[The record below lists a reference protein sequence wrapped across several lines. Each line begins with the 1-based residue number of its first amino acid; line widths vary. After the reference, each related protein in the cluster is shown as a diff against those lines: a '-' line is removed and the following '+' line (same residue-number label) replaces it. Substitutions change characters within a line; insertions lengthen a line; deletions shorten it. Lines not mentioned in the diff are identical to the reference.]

1 MKLCLS
7 IDALS
12 VAGDQAW
19 RLQQD
24 DSWRNCRFAEPLQQN
39 DARITDKTQAEG
51 WAGRRMKK
59 DKEKV
64 LVPLEKPGIFDF
76 LMRGTFAHAV
86 MHRLSPAPLPDRAQM
101 LTCIRDHAP
110 GKPWLLYLDTGA
122 NFRAMDTTQARIIHN
137 MDIAVRGEIASSAN
151 YIGPK
156 AIEDANMMQELWQQF
171 LAGWLEH
178 LRTSKMGVFV
188 PDPQKLPEEADI
200 MVALEAWLHEP
211 DIQEAV

>member
-24 DSWRNCRFAEPLQQN
+24 DSWRSCRFAEPLQQG
-39 DARITDKTQAEG
+39 DARITDKALAES

-59 DKEKV
+59 DKEKA

-86 MHRLSPAPLPDRAQM
+86 MHRFSPAPLPERAQM
-101 LTCIRDHAP
+101 LTCIKDHAP
-110 GKPWLLYLDTGA
+110 GKPWLLYLDTGC

-137 MDIAVRGEIASSAN
+137 MDIAVRGEIVSSAD
-151 YIGPK
+151 YIGPQ
-156 AIEDANMMQELWQQF
+156 AIEDVKLMQELWQQF
-171 LAGWLEH
+171 LGGWLEH
-178 LRTSKMGVFV
+178 LRTSRMGVFV
-188 PDPQKLPEEADI
+188 PDAEKLQEEDFYLDAIRNWQHEEA
-200 MVALEAWLHEP
+200 
-211 DIQEAV
+211 

>member
-24 DSWRNCRFAEPLQQN
+24 DSWRSCRFAAPLQPN
-39 DARITDKTQAEG
+39 DARITDKTQAED

-64 LVPLEKPGIFDF
+64 LMPLDKPGIFDF

-86 MHRLSPAPLPDRAQM
+86 MHRLSPAPLPERAQM
-101 LTCIRDHAP
+101 LTCIKDHAP
-110 GKPWLLYLDTGA
+110 GKPWLVYLDTGG

-137 MDIAVRGEIASSAN
+137 MDIAVRGEIASSAD

-156 AIEDANMMQELWQQF
+156 AIEDVKMMQALWQQF
-171 LAGWLEH
+171 LGGWLEH
-178 LRTSKMGVFV
+178 LRTSRMGVFV
-188 PDPQKLPEEADI
+188 PDAEKLQEEDFYLNAIRNWQHEEA
-200 MVALEAWLHEP
+200 
-211 DIQEAV
+211 